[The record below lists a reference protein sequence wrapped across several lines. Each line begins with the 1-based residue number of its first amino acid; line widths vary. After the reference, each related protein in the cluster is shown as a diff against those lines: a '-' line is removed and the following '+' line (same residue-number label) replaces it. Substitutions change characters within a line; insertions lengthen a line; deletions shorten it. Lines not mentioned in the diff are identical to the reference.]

1 MYAGPL
7 GRSHWEAHEDASRAV
22 LVALYLRDA
31 LGARDPSG
39 LPRMLGTGLPD
50 AAPAAD
56 LITYW
61 WMRWWI
67 SVVEPEARMW
77 GVPLQEVD
85 DAGLVVLPREGAED
99 YIAAIRTHLDDA
111 RTWADVAS
119 RAHSRDGDGEDG
131 GAATISR
138 SQELVREHEA
148 ELGRPSRPF
157 RLRIEVLP
165 FAESGIWWIGDDAI
179 AVDETT
185 RYEPILY
192 RDALAPIVA
201 QVV

>member
-1 MYAGPL
+1 
-7 GRSHWEAHEDASRAV
+7 V

-50 AAPAAD
+50 AEPADD

-67 SVVEPEARMW
+67 SVVEPQARGW

-85 DAGLVVLPREGAED
+85 DAGLVVLPQEGAED
-99 YIAAIRTHLDDA
+99 YIAAIRSHLDNA
-111 RTWADVAS
+111 RTWAEVAS
-119 RAHSRDGDGEDG
+119 QAHSETELARMRR
-131 GAATISR
+131 GADFTLL
-138 SQELVREHEA
+138 ELVRENEA

-165 FAESGIWWIGDDAI
+165 LAESGIWWIGDDTI

-185 RYEPILY
+185 RNEPILY

>member
-1 MYAGPL
+1 
-7 GRSHWEAHEDASRAV
+7 
-22 LVALYLRDA
+22 
-31 LGARDPSG
+31 
-39 LPRMLGTGLPD
+39 MLGTGLPD
-50 AAPAAD
+50 APPAND

-61 WMRWWI
+61 WTRWWI
-67 SVVEPEARMW
+67 SVVEPQARGW

-85 DAGLVVLPREGAED
+85 DAGLVVLPQEGAED
-99 YIAAIRTHLDDA
+99 YIAVIRTHLDDA

-119 RAHSRDGDGEDG
+119 QAHSETELARMRRGTDF
-131 GAATISR
+131 TLL
-138 SQELVREHEA
+138 ELVRENEV

-157 RLRIEVLP
+157 RLLIEVLP
-165 FAESGIWWIGDDAI
+165 LAESGVWWIGDDAI

-185 RYEPILY
+185 RNEPILY

>member
-1 MYAGPL
+1 
-7 GRSHWEAHEDASRAV
+7 
-22 LVALYLRDA
+22 
-31 LGARDPSG
+31 
-39 LPRMLGTGLPD
+39 MLGTGLRE
-50 AAPAAD
+50 APPAD
-56 LITYW
+56 ERITYW

-67 SVVEPEARMW
+67 SVVEPEARSW

-85 DAGLVVLPREGAED
+85 DAGLVVLPQEGAED
-99 YIAAIRTHLDDA
+99 YIAAIRAHLDDA

-119 RAHSRDGDGEDG
+119 RAHAETAVARMANGNDF
-131 GAATISR
+131 ALA
-138 SQELVREHEA
+138 ELVRELEA

-165 FAESGIWWIGDDAI
+165 FAASGVWWIGDDAI

-185 RYEPILY
+185 RNEAILY

-201 QVV
+201 QMV

>member
-7 GRSHWEAHEDASRAV
+7 GRPHWEAREDASRPV

-39 LPRMLGTGLPD
+39 LPRMLGTGLP
-50 AAPAAD
+50 AAPPAAS

-67 SVVEPEARMW
+67 SVVEPEARSW

-111 RTWADVAS
+111 RTWAGVAS
-119 RAHSRDGDGEDG
+119 RAHSETEMARM
-131 GAATISR
+131 R
-138 SQELVREHEA
+138 SGNDFTLQELVREHEA

-165 FAESGIWWIGDDAI
+165 LAASGVWWIGDDTI

-185 RYEPILY
+185 RNEPILY
-192 RDALAPIVA
+192 RDALASIVA

>member
-1 MYAGPL
+1 VYEGPL
-7 GRSHWEAHEDASRAV
+7 GRSHWEAREDASRPV

-50 AAPAAD
+50 GVPADD
-56 LITYW
+56 LITSW

-67 SVVEPEARMW
+67 SVVEPQARGW

-85 DAGLVVLPREGAED
+85 DDGLVVLPQEGAED

-119 RAHSRDGDGEDG
+119 RAHSESEMARMRRGNDF
-131 GAATISR
+131 TLR
-138 SQELVREHEA
+138 ELVREHEA
-148 ELGRPSRPF
+148 ELGRASRPF

-165 FAESGIWWIGDDAI
+165 FAASGVWWIGDDAI
-179 AVDETT
+179 AIDETT
-185 RYEPILY
+185 RNEPILY
-192 RDALAPIVA
+192 RAALAPIVA

>member
-7 GRSHWEAHEDASRAV
+7 GRSHWEAREDASRPV

-39 LPRMLGTGLPD
+39 LPRMLGTGLPA
-50 AAPAAD
+50 AAPASD

-119 RAHSRDGDGEDG
+119 RAHSETEMARM
-131 GAATISR
+131 R
-138 SQELVREHEA
+138 SGHDFTLQELVREHEA